1 MNGGFP
7 GVCNGSSSDS
17 GIGTGRDNSLPRSIR
32 WDLWKGV
39 GYFVLGAMLAAWTL
53 EGYHWIREN
62 QVQSE
67 RLAKRS
73 MVRLD
78 GGRSPKAMV
87 ALVIGEANADNLG
100 ESAAA
105 SADRVY
111 NFYKG
116 RLYKAEDPLLGG
128 NVDSV
133 ESGSVWIRLAN
144 LLIARGVYQEVVIVQ
159 LAVRE
164 STLARWRP
172 GAELHRELIER
183 IREAQEAGLT
193 FTHLLWSQGESDAR
207 SSTVQE
213 EYQQAF
219 RELVG
224 SIRQH
229 GVMAPMFVAIS
240 TLCYSNKANL
250 EIQQAQRSL
259 VDPEF
264 RVLAGPNIDDLGMA
278 FRFDGCHFSSEGLDK
293 AAHLWFEALK
303 QRAEA
308 GAI

>member
-1 MNGGFP
+1 MVNNRADTVRWELWQGLLCFTF
-7 GVCNGSSSDS
+7 GV
-17 GIGTGRDNSLPRSIR
+17 
-32 WDLWKGV
+32 
-39 GYFVLGAMLAAWTL
+39 LAATAL
-53 EGYHWIREN
+53 LQGYHAIREW
-62 QVQSE
+62 QVESD
-67 RLAKRS
+67 RLSKRT

-172 GAELHRELIER
+172 GTELRRELIER

-207 SSTVQE
+207 SSTIQE

-219 RELVG
+219 RELVE